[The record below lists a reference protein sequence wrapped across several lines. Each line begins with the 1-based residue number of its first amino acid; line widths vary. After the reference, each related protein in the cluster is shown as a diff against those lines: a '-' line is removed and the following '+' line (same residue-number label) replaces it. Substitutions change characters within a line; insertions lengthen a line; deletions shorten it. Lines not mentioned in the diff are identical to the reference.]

1 MNSLCTD
8 AEMLFIGHGTTSL
21 VASAKSL
28 TVAQIRHSS
37 RASLCPTRQA
47 QSRSSNRSLRRQFL
61 KQRLRFLQ
69 IERVEAF
76 GEPAINRSEQFA
88 SLLRLPLI
96 TPEPRHAH
104 RCAQLPGLGLL
115 LTRN

>member
-1 MNSLCTD
+1 MNSLCTE

-28 TVAQIRHSS
+28 TVAQIRHST

-47 QSRSSNRSLRRQFL
+47 RSRSSNRSLRRQFL

-76 GEPAINRSEQFA
+76 GEPPVHRSEDIAGFVA
-88 SLLRLPLI
+88 FPLI
-96 TPEPRHAH
+96 TPEAGEVHGGTESGS
-104 RCAQLPGLGLL
+104 CSI
-115 LTRN
+115 